1 MKEDHKTDKQVAS
14 ANDVDFRNTQ
24 LQMVPAQPLKP
35 PVDTVEKLGTMNQL
49 VSQSAHRRI
58 KNLRKTKGDITAT
71 VQQGGKV
78 QPQHQAR
85 NQH

>member
-1 MKEDHKTDKQVAS
+1 
-14 ANDVDFRNTQ
+14 
-24 LQMVPAQPLKP
+24 MVLAQPLKP
-35 PVDTVEKLGTMNQL
+35 PVDTVEKLDTIDQL
-49 VSQSAHRRI
+49 VSQSIHRRI

-78 QPQHQAR
+78 QHQHQAR